1 MNLTDHVA
9 FEEPEARTVA
19 SQLMGRLRTEILRG
33 DLVPGSKLNLEE
45 LKTRFKVSLS
55 PLREALSRLGAD
67 GLVQVEDQRGY
78 WVAPISR
85 ADLAEVTRLRMEL
98 EGIALR
104 ESIAL
109 GGPEWEAEIVAAAE
123 MLQGQGRD
131 GPSRDVHAWETAHRR
146 YHFTLLSACGM
157 PLLLRF
163 IANLHDLSD
172 RYRRLFLLANPGD
185 RDVLGEHQRIMDATL
200 ERQSDVAV
208 ALLRQHIQ
216 RTGDNVARAL
226 LASPEGPVKSRAR
239 KARQAQTAT

>member
-1 MNLTDHVA
+1 MNLPDRA
-9 FEEPEARTVA
+9 LFDEPEARTVA

-33 DLVPGSKLNLEE
+33 DLAPGAKLNLEE

-78 WVAPISR
+78 WVAPISGD
-85 ADLAEVTRLRMEL
+85 DLAEVTRLRMEFESL
-98 EGIALR
+98 ALR
-104 ESIAL
+104 EAIAR
-109 GGPEWEAEIVAAAE
+109 GGPAWEAGVVAAWEALKSE
-123 MLQGQGRD
+123 AGDGAARD
-131 GPSRDVHAWETAHRR
+131 MPAWEAAHRR

-172 RYRRLFLLANPGD
+172 RYRRLFLLAHPGD
-185 RDVLGEHQRIMDATL
+185 RDVPGEHQRIMEAAL
-200 ERQSDVAV
+200 ERQPEVAT

-226 LASPEGPVKSRAR
+226 LAAPEHPGKIKVRKGRAV
-239 KARQAQTAT
+239 AAE